1 MIKFTD
7 LYCVLSAVVPLYVT
21 MFLAY
26 ASVKYWHIFTPDQCS
41 GINRFVAIFAV
52 PLLSF
57 EFISRINPYKMDLLF
72 IAADAV
78 SKLLVLFVLFAWSK
92 FSRRG
97 TIDWVITAFSLST
110 LPNTLVMG
118 IPLLKSMYGDDKE
131 GLMIQTVVM
140 QCIIWYTLLL
150 FLFEYRAARILIMQK
165 LERSEEK
172 AGIQKVVGG
181 EEEMVR
187 VIVTRPTVAV
197 GVSLETSDP
206 DSQKLQSDSKV
217 GPGSARFK
225 PAEEDGFCEQSMQ
238 VCSREEDT
246 AAEKAESNEKIEGRK
261 PNANPSSVSSKMMRQ
276 ILNMVWYK
284 LVRNPN
290 SYASLLG
297 LSWALVSCRWG
308 VKKPQIM
315 ENSVTILS
323 NAGLGMAMF
332 SLGLFMALQPRI
344 IACGTKLAAYGMVA
358 RFLAGPAVMAIASV
372 GVGLR
377 GTILR
382 VSIVQAALPQGI
394 VPFVFAREY
403 NLHPDV
409 LSTAVIFGMIVS
421 LPITIMYYIVLGL

>member
-26 ASVKYWHIFTPDQCS
+26 GSVKWWKIFTPDQCS

-57 EFISRINPYKMDLLF
+57 EVISRINPYRMDFLF
-72 IAADAV
+72 IAADVV
-78 SKLLVLFVLFAWSK
+78 SKILVLLALFLWAK
-92 FSRRG
+92 FSKKG
-97 TIDWVITAFSLST
+97 SLDWVITIFSLST

-118 IPLLKSMYGDDKE
+118 IPLLKSM
-131 GLMIQTVVM
+131 
-140 QCIIWYTLLL
+140 
-150 FLFEYRAARILIMQK
+150 AARILI
-165 LERSEEK
+165 LEKMNRSSSATTSYHSCKSGRSTDEK
-172 AGIQKVVGG
+172 AGIQRPCEDEVVH
-181 EEEMVR
+181 
-187 VIVTRPTVAV
+187 VIVTRPTTHS
-197 GVSLETSDP
+197 GSPDSDP
-206 DSQKLQSDSKV
+206 QRLQNFNKV
-217 GPGSARFK
+217 APASAHAK
-225 PAEEDGFCEQSMQ
+225 PADEDGFCGQSVQ
-238 VCSREEDT
+238 VCSREEERVP
-246 AAEKAESNEKIEGRK
+246 EKTESSENLE
-261 PNANPSSVSSKMMRQ
+261 NSSISSEMLRVIMR
-276 ILNMVWYK
+276 MVWYK

-332 SLGLFMALQPRI
+332 SLGLFMALQPKI
-344 IACGTKLAAYGMVA
+344 IACGTRLTGYGMIA
-358 RFLAGPAVMAIASV
+358 RFIAGPAVMAIASIA
-372 GVGLR
+372 VGLR
-377 GTILR
+377 GTVLR
-382 VSIVQAALPQGI
+382 VAIVQAALPQGI

-409 LSTAVIFGMIVS
+409 LSTAVIFGMLVS
-421 LPITIMYYIVLGL
+421 LPITILYYILLGL